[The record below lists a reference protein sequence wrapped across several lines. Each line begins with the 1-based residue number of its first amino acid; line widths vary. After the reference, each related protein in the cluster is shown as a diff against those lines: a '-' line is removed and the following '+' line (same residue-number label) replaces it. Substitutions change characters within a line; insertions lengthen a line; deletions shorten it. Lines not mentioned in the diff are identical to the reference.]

1 MRFFSGS
8 TRFLHHL
15 NLKYEEFPCVGQ
27 IFFQR
32 GKQALNAQI
41 EVCASESRDRE
52 F

>member
-8 TRFLHHL
+8 TGFLHHL
-15 NLKYEEFPCVGQ
+15 YLKYEEFHCVGR
-27 IFFQR
+27 R